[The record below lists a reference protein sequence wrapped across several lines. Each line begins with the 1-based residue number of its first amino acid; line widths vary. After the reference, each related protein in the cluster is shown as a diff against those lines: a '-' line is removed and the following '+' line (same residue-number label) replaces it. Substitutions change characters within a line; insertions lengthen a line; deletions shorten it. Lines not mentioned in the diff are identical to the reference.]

1 MVQFAGAV
9 TPVQFSVVLLL
20 VVPDAAGTGTASSAL
35 SVTTQS
41 AVNCTTLSSAPTG
54 LAASGTTSSS
64 TTLNWTG
71 VTAPANCTI
80 SGYEV
85 YKGGAALATVS
96 SGTTY
101 TVTNLTTSTAY
112 TFTVATNNN
121 TKTTSQSTAD
131 SKTTN
136 TQQTTSP
143 NTNDI
148 IGYW

>member
-20 VVPDAAGTGTASSAL
+20 VVPDAARPVGALEMVVQFTADCV
-35 SVTTQS
+35 VTLKAEL
-41 AVNCTTLSSAPTG
+41 AVPVP
-54 LAASGTTSSS
+54 AASGTTSSS

-101 TVTNLTTSTAY
+101 TVTGLTASTAY
-112 TFTVATNNN
+112 TFT
-121 TKTTSQSTAD
+121 
-131 SKTTN
+131 
-136 TQQTTSP
+136 
-143 NTNDI
+143 
-148 IGYW
+148 